1 MKMKTLFKTILSIL
15 FPFLS
20 FSQEKIQTLNLEE
33 LLTIV
38 RTHHPLITQSGIR
51 IEKADA
57 DVLLSKSNFDP
68 FLSNSTSQKI
78 VGGTTY
84 YDYTN
89 PEIKIPTW
97 FGVEVTGGLENLSG
111 SKYDPTET
119 LGKTNYAG
127 ISIPLVKNLLIDK
140 RRATLKQ
147 AKLFRSLAEVEKN
160 ALVNDILMQAIEAY
174 WNWVKSYQTYLVVK
188 KNTQNSFARVD
199 FVKRSFLNGER
210 PAIDTLE
217 AFSQY
222 QSFQFQENAKWLE
235 FQNAGLNLSLFL
247 WKNENEPFDIPTTV
261 IPQDNWESEINTSNF
276 NFKIDQLVSNASQNH
291 PSNLIYT
298 FKLNALEVEKKLKFQ
313 ELLPKVDFKYNLIG
327 KGYDMGQSIS
337 QHHFF
342 EDNFQSG
349 IKVELPLLF
358 MKGRSEYKLAKLKI
372 AENTIDQTIKRNQ
385 IEIKVKS
392 YYNEYLTLKTQIE
405 LQSKIFE
412 NYQLLVKAE
421 EIKLLNGESSLF
433 LVNSRENKSLE
444 ALEKLIDLK
453 TKYFKTIYA
462 IIWSTGDLK

>member
-1 MKMKTLFKTILSIL
+1 MKTLFKTTICIL
-15 FPFLS
+15 FSFFS

-38 RTHHPLITQSGIR
+38 RTYHPLITQSTIR

-78 VGGTTY
+78 VGGATY

-97 FGVEVTGGLENLSG
+97 FGVEVTGGFENLSG
-111 SKYDPTET
+111 TKYDPTET

-188 KNTQNSFARVD
+188 KNTENSFARVD

-222 QSFQFQENAKWLE
+222 QSFEFQENAKWLE

-247 WKNENEPFDIPTTV
+247 WKSENEPFDIPPTV
-261 IPQDNWESEINTSNF
+261 IPQDNWESEINTSKFNF
-276 NFKIDQLVSNASQNH
+276 NIDQLVSNATQNH

-358 MKGRSEYKLAKLKI
+358 MKGRAEYKLAKLKI

-405 LQSKIFE
+405 LQTKIYE

>member
-1 MKMKTLFKTILSIL
+1 MKFFLYIILLVVI
-15 FPFLS
+15 S
-20 FSQEKIQTLNLEE
+20 FQLNAQEKIQTLNMEE
-33 LLTIV
+33 LLNIV
-38 RTHHPLITQSGIR
+38 RTYHPLITQYSIR

-57 DVLLSKSNFDP
+57 EVLLSKSNFDP
-68 FLSNSTSQKI
+68 LLSSSMARKTFDGKN
-78 VGGTTY
+78 Y

-97 FGVEVTGGLENLSG
+97 FGIEMNAGIENLSG
-111 SKYDPTET
+111 SKFDPTET
-119 LGKTNYAG
+119 LGKSNYAG
-127 ISIPLVKNLLIDK
+127 ISIPLVKNLLMDK

-147 AKLFRSLAEVEKN
+147 AKLFSSLAEVDKN
-160 ALVNDILMQAIEAY
+160 GLVNDVLMQSIEAY

-217 AFSQY
+217 AYSQF
-222 QSFQFQENAKWLE
+222 QSFQFQENTKWLE

-247 WKNENEPFDIPTTV
+247 WKSETEPYEIPTTV
-261 IPQDNWESEINTSNF
+261 IPQENWESEINSSSINF
-276 NFKIDQLVSNASQNH
+276 DIAQMVTNASQNH
-291 PSNLIYT
+291 PANLVYT
-298 FKLNALEVEKKLKFQ
+298 YKLDALAIEKKLKFQ
-313 ELLPKVDFKYNLIG
+313 ELLPKVDFKYNYLG
-327 KGYDMGQSIS
+327 KGYDIGQSVS
-337 QHHFF
+337 NHSYF
-342 EDNFQSG
+342 ENNFQSG
-349 IKVELPLLF
+349 IKLEMPLLF

-372 AENTIDQTIKRNQ
+372 AENTIDQTLKRNQ
-385 IEIKVKS
+385 IEVKLKS
-392 YYNEYLTLKTQIE
+392 YYNEYLNLKTQID
-405 LQSKIFE
+405 LQTKMFE

-421 EIKLLNGESSLF
+421 ESRLLNGESSLF

-462 IIWSTGDLK
+462 IKWSAGELK